1 MNLTG
6 VALETLGVAFKSN
19 SYSKDDGVF
28 LDEFG
33 GVGKLAGLH
42 DLERV
47 MTVEDWPEVKA
58 LGVEPRK
65 TQHDYP
71 IGIKTT
77 ATNSELYICC
87 QFMCGP
93 YSKP

>member
-33 GVGKLAGLH
+33 GVGKLAVH
-42 DLERV
+42 DLESAV
-47 MTVEDWPEVKA
+47 AVENGSEDLNTTVLPA
-58 LGVEPRK
+58 AMARPNF
-65 TQHDYP
+65 H
-71 IGIKTT
+71 T
-77 ATNSELYICC
+77 AIISE
-87 QFMCGP
+87 
-93 YSKP
+93 

>member
-42 DLERV
+42 DRGGAVAVGSGSEDLNT
-47 MTVEDWPEVKA
+47 TVLPA
-58 LGVEPRK
+58 AMARPNF
-65 TQHDYP
+65 H
-71 IGIKTT
+71 T
-77 ATNSELYICC
+77 AIISE
-87 QFMCGP
+87 
-93 YSKP
+93 